1 MRAEDQRPPPP
12 RAAAAPGTD
21 GPADEPAGAPDPVSA
36 LSPAVVASAP
46 GKLILAGEHA
56 VVYGRPALVAAVG
69 LRLTAAFAEPP
80 AGCDGVA
87 LEVPPLGLAATLTWR
102 QIHDSTRRARRTW
115 RAYAAAPSPEA
126 FARVRG
132 DRPAHLIEVA
142 LGETAEALG
151 DTAGRPL
158 ALTVEAELPVGAGFG
173 SSAAAAV
180 AVVAGYA
187 AFTGRPLPSAEIERL
202 ALEVERRQHG
212 LPSGV
217 DGATVLHGG
226 LVWAERGDGGR
237 LAMRPFAARSPL
249 AGRLAVIHT
258 GVPPE
263 TTGAVVAA
271 VRRRLEAEPGLEAE
285 LDRIEA
291 ATRALAAELERPSG
305 EGDEDPEA
313 VRGALAGCHRAL
325 AALGVVPPPVAEL
338 VARIEAA
345 GGAAKISGAGSLTG
359 PGAGS
364 LLVYHPDPARI
375 DGWGFLAPHRRL
387 RVALGVPGLRLD
399 TGSDR

>member
-12 RAAAAPGTD
+12 RAAAAH
-21 GPADEPAGAPDPVSA
+21 PAGEPAGGPGPGPAP
-36 LSPAVVASAP
+36 SPAVVASTP

-80 AGCDGVA
+80 AGCDGVR
-87 LEVPPLGLAATLTWR
+87 LEVPPLGLSTTLSWR
-102 QIHDSTRRARRTW
+102 EIHDATRRARRAW
-115 RAYAAAPSPEA
+115 GAYADAPSPEA

-132 DRPAHLIEVA
+132 DRPAHLVEIA

-151 DTAGRPL
+151 ETAGRPL
-158 ALTVEAELPVGAGFG
+158 ALSIAAEIPVGAGFG

-187 AFTGRPLPSAEIERL
+187 AFAGRPLPPGEVERL

-226 LVWAERGDGGR
+226 LVWAERGAGGR
-237 LAMRPFAARSPL
+237 LETRPFAARSPL
-249 AGRLAVIHT
+249 VGRLAVLHT

-271 VRRRLEAEPGLEAE
+271 VRRRLEAEPALEAE
-285 LDRIEA
+285 LDRIET
-291 ATRALAAELERPSG
+291 ATRALAAELERSSG

-313 VRGALAGCHRAL
+313 VRGALAACHRAL
-325 AALGVVPPPVAEL
+325 VALGVVPAPVAEL
-338 VARIEAA
+338 VARIEAE
-345 GGAAKISGAGSLTG
+345 GGAAKISGAGSLAG

-364 LLVYHPDPARI
+364 LVGYPPEPARI
-375 DGWGFLAPHRRL
+375 DGWDFLAPHRRL
-387 RVALGVPGLRLD
+387 RVALGAPGLRLD
-399 TGSDR
+399 TGSER